1 MKRGLLTLLA
11 ALLAGLAGFMLTS
24 RPSGAPFPEKP
35 GQGHSTSMLPELAWL
50 RHEFNL
56 TEEEFSRVSELHLA
70 YRPTCETLCEKI
82 IVSRNKVTELVVA
95 GKEVSPGLK
104 DAFREHALL
113 LAECQSAMLGHL
125 YDTAAVLPPDQAKRY
140 LEAMMPH
147 VINMTMDHEPGSGT
161 H

>member
-1 MKRGLLTLLA
+1 MKRGLLTLIV

-24 RPSGAPFPEKP
+24 RPSGVPVPEHP
-35 GQGHSTSMLPELAWL
+35 GEGHSSSILPELAWL

-70 YRPTCETLCEKI
+70 YRPTCEILCEKI

-95 GKEVSPGLK
+95 GTEVSPGLK
-104 DAFREHALL
+104 EAFREHALL

-125 YDTAAVLPPDQAKRY
+125 YETAAVLSPEQAKRY
-140 LEAMMPH
+140 LEVMMPH
-147 VINMTMDHEPGSGT
+147 VIDMTMDHDPGPGT